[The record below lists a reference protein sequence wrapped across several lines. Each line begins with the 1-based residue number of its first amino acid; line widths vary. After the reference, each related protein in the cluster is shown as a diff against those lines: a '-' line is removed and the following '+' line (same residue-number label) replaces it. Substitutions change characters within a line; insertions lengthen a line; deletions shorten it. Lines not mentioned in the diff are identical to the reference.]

1 MPKDQVEWVS
11 LEDVMAAAD
20 RGLAPLGPELAGF
33 VVLETTARARELGG
47 VVDAS
52 RVAIGTSGHV
62 ALTAPPARG
71 GEIEATL
78 ALRQTLSE
86 LLAVTSS
93 TTPALR
99 ACAKRREGM
108 SLGMIAR
115 ELEGALIPL
124 NRAASRRGIA
134 RVARATLEA
143 LANGLLPEER
153 VAREI
158 SEPPA
163 RVAHEQPKMI
173 KAETPAPPTPAPVVV
188 APTPAPPTHVEM
200 VVNDSTPYAAP
211 VYEPTGTPP
220 MALAHLPPELEDDDD
235 SEIEIVSNLPPL
247 VAETHP
253 FEPAEP
259 EAPKQDRVRDLL
271 ESFEVSR
278 RRDDR
283 ALAGDL
289 KAMVGIETSM
299 PPAVTVNVK
308 VRQPSV
314 ILADDIAIDHEPL
327 IDEPATHTPVPPPAR
342 KRSSF
347 LAFIGLAML
356 GAIVTAG
363 VMRPSTLDVVF
374 GRATPPGE
382 DKGTTASTVVEH
394 PAMPAMKAPATC
406 EGTLIVEA
414 VPAGAEVLR
423 RLGTMPVSISLPARA
438 PMDLVATLD
447 GAAPRRVHLEAN
459 AAWQSDATGLRL
471 DVPFALDASA
481 GYSGTKWPAATN
493 PTPLRASDAPRGL
506 VRATS
511 TPAGA
516 TLWLTV
522 DASAIPVPCGA
533 PVDLLIVS
541 GNGQKPLHLEWSAFS
556 GAPPRATTKL

>member
-33 VVLETTARARELGG
+33 VVLETVARARELGG
-47 VVDAS
+47 IVDSS

-62 ALTAPPARG
+62 ALTAPPSRG
-71 GEIEATL
+71 GEIEATM

-86 LLAVTSS
+86 LLAVASS

-108 SLGMIAR
+108 SLAIIAR

-143 LANGLLPEER
+143 LANGQLPEEH

-163 RVAHEQPKMI
+163 RVSREREEQPKI
-173 KAETPAPPTPAPVVV
+173 RFATPAPGP
-188 APTPAPPTHVEM
+188 VEM
-200 VVNDSTPYAAP
+200 APEPEEPEATPYAAP

-220 MALAHLPPELEDDDD
+220 MALADLPPELEDEDD
-235 SEIEIVSNLPPL
+235 SEIEIVSHLPPI
-247 VAETHP
+247 VAETSSMTSS
-253 FEPAEP
+253 AP
-259 EAPKQDRVRDLL
+259 ESPKQDRVRDLV

-308 VRQPSV
+308 VRQASV
-314 ILADDIAIDHEPL
+314 IVADAEIPIENEPL
-327 IDEPATHTPVPPPAR
+327 VDEPATHTPVPPPPK

-347 LAFIGLAML
+347 LGFFGLAL
-356 GAIVTAG
+356 VGGLVTAAA
-363 VMRPSTLDVVF
+363 MRPSTLDVVF

-382 DKGTTASTVVEH
+382 DKGTVAKTEPQ
-394 PAMPAMKAPATC
+394 PAPAAPMKAPATC
-406 EGTLIVEA
+406 EGTLVLEA
-414 VPAGAEVLR
+414 LPAGSEVLR
-423 RLGTMPVSISLPARA
+423 RLGTLPLSISLPART
-438 PMDLVATLD
+438 PLDLVATLD
-447 GAAPRRVHLEAN
+447 GTRPRRVHLEAN
-459 AAWQSDATGLRL
+459 APWQSDATGLRL
-471 DVPFALDASA
+471 DVPFALEGA
-481 GYSGTKWPAATN
+481 GGSTDTKWPASTSA
-493 PTPLRASDAPRGL
+493 TPLKAPLSADAARGL
-506 VRATS
+506 LHATS

-516 TLWLTV
+516 TLWLAV

-533 PVDLLIVS
+533 PVDLLIV
-541 GNGQKPLHLEWSAFS
+541 GANGQKPLHLDWSAFS
-556 GAPPRATTKL
+556 GAPPRANHKM